1 MLYVGLGLVSV
12 GMVIT
17 FVGLGDKVTDI
28 YVKQQQIMLNP
39 FYRGSSRCS
48 CEWLVLAWLVLDFC
62 SPFLEFS
69 CASSPHIST
78 DAGILTPSD
87 IFVR

>member
-28 YVKQQQIMLNP
+28 FGKQQQIKRELKSAKIKRSYLFLLNP
-39 FYRGSSRCS
+39 FCRGSSRCS
-48 CEWLVLAWLVLDFC
+48 CVWLVQAWSVLDFC
-62 SPFLEFS
+62 SPS
-69 CASSPHIST
+69 
-78 DAGILTPSD
+78 
-87 IFVR
+87 